1 MPVPDQA
8 GIVKRMKGAP
18 LLSLLLL
25 LGASPASALV
35 RLGEKLPAHPWTDD
49 KREIVVVYSHDCGDL
64 GELWQAILD
73 SGLPVRAVNAED
85 VALPAPKGV
94 TVWRGDDAT
103 AFARKLRLEAYPTV
117 LLVNEGRILN
127 AWEGTFDGTL
137 E

>member
-1 MPVPDQA
+1 
-8 GIVKRMKGAP
+8 MKGAP

-49 KREIVVVYSHDCGDL
+49 TREIVVVYSHDCGDL
-64 GELWQAILD
+64 GALWQAIMQ
-73 SGLPVRAVNAED
+73 SGLPVRAVNAEE
-85 VALPAPKGV
+85 VASPAPKGV
-94 TVWRGDDAT
+94 TVWRGDEAT

-127 AWEGTFDGTL
+127 AWEGTFDGQL